1 MAEVAGENVIV
12 TCNCCQTPTEGKQAV
27 CPACSA
33 FHNRG
38 TFATLTAKQLEV
50 LEFIRGYLRDEKIA
64 PRYRDICNFTGRQ
77 MATVH
82 SHVVALRTKGLVGTD
97 GRGPRGLYL
106 TDAGLRF
113 GADQLSADDLER
125 IENLRG
131 AGKPGAVVGN
141 LFEDIRFLIQVV
153 DKVTA

>member
-1 MAEVAGENVIV
+1 M
-12 TCNCCQTPTEGKQAV
+12 TCNCCHAPTEGKQTL
-27 CPACSA
+27 CPSCSA

-38 TFATLTAKQLEV
+38 SSATLTAKQLQV
-50 LEFIRGYLRDEKIA
+50 LDFIRGYVREEKIA

-97 GRGPRGLYL
+97 GHGPRGLYL
-106 TDAGLRF
+106 TEAGLRF
-113 GADQLSADDLER
+113 GADQLSPEEVKR

-131 AGKPGAVVGN
+131 AGKPGVAAGN